1 MQGAFAHGSPLWW
14 WYDGWIVVPATA
26 VGLLLTLK
34 VLFWSDVSGRL
45 PVSLALLGLA
55 GVTLGAL
62 VSLDRFNLATLH
74 VPSSAWASLSMA
86 GVGVAL
92 IGSGALLYRVK
103 GGGRASAAK
112 SEGRSS
118 RGSGA
123 KAAAREATRSRAPA
137 GKRRTQR
144 KAAA

>member
-1 MQGAFAHGSPLWW
+1 MQGAFVHGSPLWW

-26 VGLLLTLK
+26 AGLLLTLK

-62 VSLDRFNLATLH
+62 VSLDRSNLATLR
-74 VPSSAWASLSMA
+74 VPANAWAALSMA
-86 GVGVAL
+86 GAAVA
-92 IGSGALLYRVK
+92 IFGSGALLYRVK
-103 GGGRASAAK
+103 GSGRASAAK
-112 SEGRSS
+112 SEGKGPRSN
-118 RGSGA
+118 GA
-123 KAAAREATRSRAPA
+123 KAAAREAARSRAPA